1 MWTKDDLL
9 RLLTSKLQG
18 KKVILVSNR
27 EPYIHHYVGDHIE
40 CYQPASG
47 MASALDP
54 IMRASGGTWV
64 AHGGGDA
71 DREMVDAY
79 DRVRM
84 PPGDPSF
91 TLRRVWLSREQEQ
104 RYYYGLANEGLWP
117 LCHIV
122 FNRPQFRPEDWQ
134 AYREVNELFANAV
147 LEEAGSAPAFVFIQD
162 YHFALLPR
170 ILKERNPNL
179 VVAQFWHIPW
189 PNSEVFRAF
198 PWKEELLDGML
209 GNDLLG
215 FHLRLD
221 CLNFLDTVDSVLE
234 ARSDR
239 EKIEI
244 TRNGKVTLVRPFPI
258 SIDFTAHEATA
269 KSEAADQEM
278 EKWRLALGLR
288 DEFVGIGID
297 RLDYTKGILERL
309 RALDRFLTLYPKYR
323 KRLVFVEIGVPS
335 RSRIQAYREL
345 EEHIEDRIN
354 ELNWKWASGSWR
366 PVILIKKNTPQLQ
379 LAALHRLAHFC
390 FVTPLHD
397 GMNLV
402 AKEYVASRFD
412 ENGTLIL
419 SDFAGA
425 SHELS
430 DAILVNPFDEEQ
442 CSEAIRQALEMTPE
456 ERQKRMQ
463 KMREAVAQN
472 NIYRWA
478 GKILS
483 ALLKFEPVQE
493 KEKERVSDFVAA

>member
-1 MWTKDDLL
+1 
-9 RLLTSKLQG
+9 
-18 KKVILVSNR
+18 
-27 EPYIHHYVGDHIE
+27 
-40 CYQPASG
+40 
-47 MASALDP
+47 
-54 IMRASGGTWV
+54 
-64 AHGGGDA
+64 
-71 DREMVDAY
+71 
-79 DRVRM
+79 VR
-84 PPGDPSF
+84 S
-91 TLRRVWLSREQEQ
+91 
-104 RYYYGLANEGLWP
+104 
-117 LCHIV
+117 
-122 FNRPQFRPEDWQ
+122 
-134 AYREVNELFANAV
+134 
-147 LEEAGSAPAFVFIQD
+147 
-162 YHFALLPR
+162 
-170 ILKERNPNL
+170 
-179 VVAQFWHIPW
+179 
-189 PNSEVFRAF
+189 
-198 PWKEELLDGML
+198 
-209 GNDLLG
+209 
-215 FHLRLD
+215 
-221 CLNFLDTVDSVLE
+221 
-234 ARSDR
+234 
-239 EKIEI
+239 
-244 TRNGKVTLVRPFPI
+244 FPI
-258 SIDFTAHEATA
+258 SIDFTAQEATA
-269 KSEAADQEM
+269 KSETADQEM

-309 RALDRFLTLYPKYR
+309 RALDRFLTRYPKYR

-345 EEHIEDRIN
+345 EERIEDRVN

-425 SHELS
+425 SRELS

-442 CSEAIRQALEMTPE
+442 CSEAILQALEMTPE

-493 KEKERVSDFVAA
+493 KEKERISDFVAA